1 MTVVTIVAS
10 CGRNS
15 GHFPKLAGNF
25 PKLTAWRRRHF
36 LRLRVELVHCT
47 QNKIPP
53 LKSRGLKKLKHLK
66 TRGSLGDRNLDVGHL
81 AGKLA
86 SAGVFELAGGGGGGV
101 SS

>member
-1 MTVVTIVAS
+1 M
-10 CGRNS
+10 G
-15 GHFPKLAGNF
+15 K
-25 PKLTAWRRRHF
+25 K
-36 LRLRVELVHCT
+36 
-47 QNKIPP
+47 K
-53 LKSRGLKKLKHLK
+53 KKLKHLK